1 MNNAIDRVR
10 NAITSHGGKITNDQG
25 DQFRATTVCHGGDG
39 QNLSVRQAGDK
50 VLTYCHSQHCAV
62 HEVATAIGLEVR
74 DLYDDQ
80 ATTRTYAREREDGS
94 TAWVA
99 TRDLTRANGKGFT
112 NTKGQ
117 ASDPDKRLL
126 YGANR
131 ARKAVAEGTPIYV
144 VEGEKDADSVV
155 AVGGVAVTSGGATT
169 ARQSDWSPLHGAHCV
184 IVVPDQDKQGE
195 RYARDVIAALTGKVD
210 TIEVRRPREGKDI
223 SDHLAFS
230 DLDSLELVDTVKP
243 RRLETVSFD
252 QIEPKRLRWLWEGML
267 PQSTLSIIAGRGSA
281 GKSTFAAHVAARV
294 SRGELEGDQH
304 NKPGN
309 VLYWESED
317 PVAEI
322 TRPRLEAAGADLT
335 RVHHVPG
342 IPTDTEGV
350 YRAPKFP
357 EDIELLEEAIKAT
370 NATLV
375 VLSPVMNTVEGEH
388 AKAEQV
394 RRALNPLMALAMR
407 QNIVILGI
415 AHVNKGKTGAGGDL
429 LSGSHAI
436 RDAVR
441 SLYLLAAEDDG
452 TRLMEREKGNYSPDN
467 ASKFEFRLEGV
478 SIPVT
483 GDEPANVAR
492 VAGFAPCDR
501 SAVDVLRSQG
511 ETEDE
516 REERNEA
523 QQWLVDYLLSKPG
536 YEASSLEVRKAGRVA
551 GLTEEQVKNAR
562 RRCRAPRIKSER
574 AREFQSGTVW
584 AIDPGTLPSQV
595 SQVSQVTRVSRVG
608 ENEKVTPVP
617 EASHGSPK
625 PTPDPTDLTD
635 PSDPSDPSGTLDPV
649 RAAALAAV
657 NFSPTLPTS
666 KAGEG

>member
-1 MNNAIDRVR
+1 MVNAIDRVR
-10 NAITSHGGKITNDQG
+10 NAIISHGGKITNDQG
-25 DQFRATTVCHGGDG
+25 DRFRATTVCHGGDG

-50 VLTYCHSQHCAV
+50 VLTFCHSQHCAV

-74 DLYDDQ
+74 DLYDDR
-80 ATTRTYAREREDGS
+80 ATTRTYVREREDGS
-94 TAWVA
+94 PAWVA
-99 TRDLTRANGKGFT
+99 TRDLTRSNGKGFT

-117 ASDPDKRLL
+117 ASGPDKRLL

-131 ARKAVAEGTPIYV
+131 AREAVTAGIPIYV
-144 VEGEKDADSVV
+144 VEGEKDADSVA

-169 ARQSDWSPLHGAHCV
+169 AKHSDWSPLYGARCV

-195 RYARDVIAALTGKVD
+195 QYERDVVKALTGRVE
-210 TIEVRRPREGKDI
+210 TIEVRRPLEGKDI

-230 DLDSLELVDTVKP
+230 SLDSLELVTTIKP

-252 QIEPKRLRWLWEGML
+252 QIEPKRLRWLWSGML

-294 SRGELEGDQH
+294 SRGELEGDQF

-322 TRPRLEAAGADLT
+322 TRPRLEAAGADLA

-342 IPTDTEGV
+342 IPTDTAGV

-357 EDIELLEEAIKAT
+357 DDIELLEEAITTT

-407 QNIVILGI
+407 KNIVILGI

-452 TRLMEREKGNYSPDN
+452 TRLMEREKGNYSPDTE
-467 ASKFEFRLEGV
+467 SKFEFCLEGV
-478 SIPVT
+478 SIPVA

-492 VAGFAPCDR
+492 VVGFTPCDR
-501 SAVDVLRSQG
+501 SAVDVLRAQG

-516 REERNEA
+516 REERNEV

-536 YEASSLEVRKAGRVA
+536 YEALSMDVRKAGRAA
-551 GLTEEQVKNAR
+551 GFTEEQVKNAR
-562 RRCRAPRIKSER
+562 RRCRVPRIKSER

-584 AIDPGTLPSQV
+584 MIDPETVPTQV
-595 SQVSQVTRVSRVG
+595 TQVTQVTGVGGSKGVTRVA
-608 ENEKVTPVP
+608 ETP
-617 EASHGSPK
+617 HGSPES
-625 PTPDPTDLTD
+625 TPHPTDLTD
-635 PSDPSDPSGTLDPV
+635 TSGTSDTSGVLDPV

-657 NFSPTLPTS
+657 NFAPILPTD